1 MLELSDE
8 QKRVMEAQGN
18 LLVQGGPGS
27 GKTTVAI
34 LKAGKIVSDAL
45 QPSQKVIFL
54 SFARP
59 TVARIIE
66 ALDQTS
72 EIADAEKRFIEID
85 T

>member
-1 MLELSDE
+1 MVDLSDE
-8 QKRVMEAQGN
+8 QKRVMQAEGN
-18 LLVQGGPGS
+18 ALVLGGPGS

-45 QPSQKVIFL
+45 LPSQKVIFL

-66 ALDQTS
+66 AS
-72 EIADAEKRFIEID
+72 
-85 T
+85 